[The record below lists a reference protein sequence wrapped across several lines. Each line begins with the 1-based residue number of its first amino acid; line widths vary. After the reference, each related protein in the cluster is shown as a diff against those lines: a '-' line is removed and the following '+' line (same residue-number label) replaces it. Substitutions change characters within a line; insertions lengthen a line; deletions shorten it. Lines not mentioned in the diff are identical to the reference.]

1 MPEEPPA
8 ARLTASVLSRL
19 PAHVVRPTFDLAGTR
34 IGILHI
40 GVGAFHRVHQA
51 MYVDDLLATDP
62 RWGICGVSL
71 HSAGVRDALRP
82 QDGLYTV
89 ALLGREPVL
98 RVIGAL
104 RELLCATEEQQ
115 TVLAR
120 LADPAVT
127 LVTLTITEKG
137 YCLSGEDLDL

>member
-1 MPEEPPA
+1 MRAEESP

-19 PAHVVRPTFDLAGTR
+19 PEHVVRPAYDPAATR

-51 MYVDDLLATDP
+51 MYVDDLLATHP

-71 HSAGVRDALRP
+71 HSTGVRDALRP

-104 RELLCATEEQQ
+104 RELLCA
-115 TVLAR
+115 
-120 LADPAVT
+120 
-127 LVTLTITEKG
+127 
-137 YCLSGEDLDL
+137 